1 MTSPNPQEGGK
12 HTPTVPVREL
22 AERLVGLRDRTAE
35 RADRDLLADVANRLI
50 ELDRDLEY
58 AYAKVR
64 FGFEHGSFDFSVLR
78 ARALQ
83 ATGGEN
89 GR

>member
-1 MTSPNPQEGGK
+1 MSNAQTI
-12 HTPTVPVREL
+12 PVREL
-22 AERLVGLRDRTAE
+22 AERLVGLRDRTAD

-50 ELDRDLEY
+50 ELERDLEY

-78 ARALQ
+78 QRAALLQ

-89 GR
+89 GRT